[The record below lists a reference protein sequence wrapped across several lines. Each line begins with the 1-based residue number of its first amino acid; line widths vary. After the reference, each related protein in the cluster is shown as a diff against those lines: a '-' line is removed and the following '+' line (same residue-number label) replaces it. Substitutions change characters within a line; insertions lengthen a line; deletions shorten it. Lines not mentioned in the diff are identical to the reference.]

1 MNDYAI
7 VKVGGHQ
14 EKVSVGDFI
23 YVNRINDAK
32 KGVVELETVFLLQKD
47 KATTKPKTKVQANVV
62 KDLRGKKI
70 DILKY
75 KNKTGYRKRIGHRQE
90 LSKLEITKIS

>member
-1 MNDYAI
+1 MDYAI

-14 EKVSVGDFI
+14 EKVSVGDKI
-23 YVNRINDAK
+23 YVNHIDGKVDGKIKLESVFSVKADKPTVK
-32 KGVVELETVFLLQKD
+32 KAVVEAKILD
-47 KATTKPKTKVQANVV
+47 S
-62 KDLRGKKI
+62 LRGKKI

-90 LSKLEITKIS
+90 LTKLEIVKIG